1 MAKLNLTGRHKRFR
15 CANNPIHIS
24 VCLARS
30 KQVIR
35 KVILFSLRVKKNLI
49 KLFYFKS

>member
-15 CANNPIHIS
+15 CANPIHIS